1 MRKRS
6 KNYQEASKAIDLSKA
21 YSLEEAINL
30 LKELPAAKFDETVE
44 LHLNTRADPRHA
56 DQLIRSVVMMVLVC
70 AITMVIWTT
79 ESLGND
85 QDVTG

>member
-30 LKELPAAKFDETVE
+30 LKELPAAKFDETTPTPARR
-44 LHLNTRADPRHA
+44 TR
-56 DQLIRSVVMMVLVC
+56 
-70 AITMVIWTT
+70 
-79 ESLGND
+79 
-85 QDVTG
+85 